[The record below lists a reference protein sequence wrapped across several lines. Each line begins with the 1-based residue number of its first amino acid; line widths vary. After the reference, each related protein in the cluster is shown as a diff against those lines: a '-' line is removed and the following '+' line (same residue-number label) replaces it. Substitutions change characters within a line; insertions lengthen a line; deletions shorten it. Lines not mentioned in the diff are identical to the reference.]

1 MVRFNGGI
9 RARTRAA
16 RGLERIDSAPP
27 RGLRVFHN
35 VIRPHG
41 GRGTITPAQA
51 AGIVVERPN
60 AAMTLAQNAAVHRL
74 RRRPQGRAH
83 NRQGAVQDN
92 PRRRAPKA
100 PGGAPAP
107 PGLLVRPTMR
117 PESAAGAA
125 RPARGAAGSGNLTGG
140 RRGTVGPPA
149 ADYKEPCN
157 LQQLYNNLDKR
168 GRCPRQSQP
177 VPWR

>member
-1 MVRFNGGI
+1 MERFNSGI

-41 GRGTITPAQA
+41 GRGTITSAQA

-107 PGLLVRPTMR
+107 LGLLVRPTMR